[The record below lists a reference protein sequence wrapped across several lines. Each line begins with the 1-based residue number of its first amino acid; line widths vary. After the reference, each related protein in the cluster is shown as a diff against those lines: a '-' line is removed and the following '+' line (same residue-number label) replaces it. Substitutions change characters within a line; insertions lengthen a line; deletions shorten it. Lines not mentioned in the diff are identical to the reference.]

1 MKQPA
6 LTKVKLITFTA
17 LLGAL
22 SAVLMILRFPI
33 PFMPP
38 FMEMDFAPVT
48 EIMGGFLFG
57 PLCAFLTILVKTLV
71 KLVIQGSQTFGTG
84 DLSAL
89 ILSLVY
95 VMPASFFYKYH
106 KNKKAAGLVL
116 IVDTILVTIAAVVS
130 NVYFIFP
137 FYAKMMGAEMADL
150 IAMCTAVNPYVTDT
164 LTLVFLTII
173 PFNIIKYGLCSI
185 VTRLLYK
192 SLSRAVKNIVYH

>member
-22 SAVLMILRFPI
+22 SAILMLLRFPI

-38 FMEMDFAPVT
+38 FMEIDFAPVT
-48 EIMGGFLFG
+48 EIIAGFLFG
-57 PLCAFLTILVKTLV
+57 PLCAFCTIVIKTLV

-95 VMPASFFYKYH
+95 VMPATFFYKYH
-106 KNKKAAGLVL
+106 KNKKAAGLVM
-116 IVDTILVTIAAVVS
+116 IVDTILVTIAAVIS

-137 FYAKMMGAEMADL
+137 FYAKMMGAKMEDL

-164 LTLVFLTII
+164 LTLVLLTII
-173 PFNIIKYGLCSI
+173 PFNIVKYGLCSLI
-185 VTRLLYK
+185 TRVLYK